1 MDDSLRNAEL
11 PLRSVWQRA
20 ISFVT
25 AERLSWAVIA
35 FGIVLRAAQYLF
47 NPALYVDEGALAL
60 NVINRTFGGLLQPLD
75 SNQAAPV
82 GFLMLEKIALLAFG
96 DSEYS
101 LRLFPFLFAVA
112 SLFLFYHVA
121 RRCLAPW
128 AVVIAMTF
136 FAVSGHVIYYAS
148 QIKQYSSDLSITLLI
163 ALIGFDGVSKEMTV
177 RRASLL
183 AITGAVVVWF
193 SHPSVFVLAG
203 VGTTLAVVA
212 LRKKDWA
219 RLRRLVTCYAIWVLS
234 FAAFYLIS
242 LRNLSGNETLENSWE
257 RKGTF
262 MPLPPQSL
270 SDIGWFFSAFFR
282 MFANPLGL
290 PFPIAAGLVFIVGCI
305 ALLKKKT
312 RLLILTSPVFF
323 TLLASGVHKYPF
335 GRRLLL
341 FLIPLLLMVIAAG
354 IQYLLDKQSRY
365 SAFVSVAIILLAIF
379 ELLSGDT
386 LSL

>member
-1 MDDSLRNAEL
+1 
-11 PLRSVWQRA
+11 
-20 ISFVT
+20 
-25 AERLSWAVIA
+25 
-35 FGIVLRAAQYLF
+35 
-47 NPALYVDEGALAL
+47 
-60 NVINRTFGGLLQPLD
+60 LLQPLD

-290 PFPIAAGLVFIVGCI
+290 PFPIAAGLVFIVGSR
-305 ALLKKKT
+305 K
-312 RLLILTSPVFF
+312 RRVF
-323 TLLASGVHKYPF
+323 
-335 GRRLLL
+335 
-341 FLIPLLLMVIAAG
+341 
-354 IQYLLDKQSRY
+354 
-365 SAFVSVAIILLAIF
+365 
-379 ELLSGDT
+379 LS
-386 LSL
+386 